1 MASNEQNRPPEAVTL
16 GGTTAA
22 GGAASAF
29 ERPVPPV
36 EQPEVSISPPAAEEP
51 EVSIHG
57 ALAPSTRLVSLA
69 RSTGHYL
76 GATVRA
82 YRTTRREG
90 VGEQAKRMVRQH
102 PSSLGGAA
110 VAGYLV
116 GRVLRGRD

>member
-1 MASNEQNRPPEAVTL
+1 MATNEQNRPPEAVTP

-36 EQPEVSISPPAAEEP
+36 AQPEVAISPPAAEE
-51 EVSIHG
+51 VIIHR
-57 ALAPSTRLVSLA
+57 AVAPQTRLVSLA
-69 RSTGHYL
+69 RSAGRYL

-82 YRTTRREG
+82 YRTTRSEG
-90 VGEQAKRMVRQH
+90 VSEQAKRMVRQH

-116 GRVLRGRD
+116 GRALRGRG